1 MALEEL
7 TLEQQATN
15 DLLAASDSVTLINN
29 LIADTAYTAA
39 NASANV
45 LNSIDGNYR
54 HLDIVL
60 ARDYVIANNGGAN
73 LAVYS
78 TAAASGKAYIVAAKA
93 ANNTAAADIDVPA

>member
-7 TLEQQATN
+7 TPEQHATN
-15 DLLAASDSVTLINN
+15 DLLAASDSVKLINK

-39 NASANV
+39 NASTNV
-45 LNSIDGNYR
+45 LNNIDRNYR

-93 ANNTAAADIDVPA
+93 ANNTAATDINVTA